1 MGANCPKTYSSF
13 TLLRIVMRKKPELKL
28 ICLAMNKARVL
39 CSSTLKKKKKKKK
52 KRKKAKKK
60 DARQETREVL
70 RRDERKKW

>member
-39 CSSTLKKKKKKKK
+39 CSSTLKKKKKKEEKK
-52 KRKKAKKK
+52 KESKEEGCKAGNEGSVK
-60 DARQETREVL
+60 EG
-70 RRDERKKW
+70 